1 MISGR
6 VAVKTVETKL
16 GCFCPW
22 GGLDL
27 LESQFDRVNRM
38 GALRAKAECGGGD
51 RVRGERE
58 TTTKAQS
65 APLAQRVQGRDEE
78 LQE

>member
-1 MISGR
+1 
-6 VAVKTVETKL
+6 
-16 GCFCPW
+16 
-22 GGLDL
+22 
-27 LESQFDRVNRM
+27 M
-38 GALRAKAECGGGD
+38 GALRPNVGED
-51 RVRGERE
+51 RVRGERERE

>member
-1 MISGR
+1 ML
-6 VAVKTVETKL
+6 K
-16 GCFCPW
+16 
-22 GGLDL
+22 
-27 LESQFDRVNRM
+27 SQFDRVNRM
-38 GALRAKAECGGGD
+38 GALRAKAECGGG
-51 RVRGERE
+51 RPSEGGERE